1 MAQSEFSFRV
11 ETRLPENESGQ
22 SLGRTGTIVTPHGPI
37 RTPAFI
43 PVGTK
48 GTVKT
53 VLPESM
59 RELGA
64 QAVLANAYHL
74 YLQPGSDIV
83 EQAGGLSRFM
93 NWPGPTFTDSGG
105 FQVLSLGAG
114 FKKILA
120 MDASKI
126 RSDEIIAEGK
136 DRLAHVDDDGVTF
149 KSHIDGT
156 MHRFTP
162 ETSMRVQYEIGAD
175 IVFAFDECT
184 TLVNTRAYQER
195 SVERTH
201 LWARRCVAAHRRLV
215 SGHPDRPY
223 QALWG
228 VIQGAQYEDLRRLA
242 ARGLAGLDLDGYG
255 IGGALEKQNLGNI
268 VRWVC
273 EELPEDRPRHLL
285 GIGDPDDLFTAIENG
300 ADTFDCVTPS
310 RIARNGGV
318 YSRSGRYNI
327 TNAVNRRCF
336 EPLDRDC
343 DCYVCAHYTRAYVR
357 HLLKAKEIQGLTLT
371 TIHNEHFIVGL
382 VDEIRRSIEGDYYP
396 DFKRHFL
403 AEFYPARGVASP

>member
-1 MAQSEFSFRV
+1 MARSAFSFQV
-11 ETRLPENESGQ
+11 GKRLSDGKSGS
-22 SLGRTGTIVTPHGPI
+22 SLGRTATIITPHGSI
-37 RTPAFI
+37 KTPAFI

-59 RELGA
+59 KDLGA
-64 QAVLANAYHL
+64 QAILANAYHL

-83 EQAGGLSRFM
+83 EQAGGLGRFM

-114 FKKILA
+114 FKKVLA
-120 MDASKI
+120 MDAAKV
-126 RSDEIIAEGK
+126 RSDEIIAQGK
-136 DRLAHVDDDGVTF
+136 DRMAHVDDDGVTF

-162 ETSMRVQYEIGAD
+162 ETSMRVQFEIGAD

-184 TLVNTRAYQER
+184 TLVNTRSYQER
-195 SVERTH
+195 SVERTY
-201 LWARRCVAAHRRLV
+201 LWAKRCVAAHQRLV
-215 SGHPDRPY
+215 SSHPERPF

-228 VIQGAQYEDLRRLA
+228 VVQGAQYEDLRRLS
-242 ARGLAGLDLDGYG
+242 ARSLAGLEFDGYG
-255 IGGALEKQNLGNI
+255 IGGALEKSNLGTI
-268 VRWVC
+268 VRWVS

-318 YSRSGRYNI
+318 YSRAGRYNI
-327 TNAVNRRCF
+327 TNAANRRCF
-336 EPLDRDC
+336 EPLDREC
-343 DCYVCAHYTRAYVR
+343 ECYVCMHYTRAYVR
-357 HLLKAKEIQGLTLT
+357 HLLKAKEIEGLTLT

-382 VDEIRRSIEGDYYP
+382 VDNIRRSIEDGYYL
-396 DFKRHFL
+396 DFKEQFL
-403 AEFYPARGVASP
+403 AEFYAGAVPASS